1 METRSDEKKMI
12 KMLIR
17 HWQIAGLTRPD
28 TETFT
33 DHNLACSLQSVV
45 NPFHSKLRTLVS
57 NKPEFSAGFFFVFVP
72 LTVTIND
79 EKTGEIMMFSPTQ
92 CRRYCK
98 LILIIQIFTTVL
110 LQIRVFHNKQFW
122 VIRLILNW
130 TLPFV
135 GTSFWR

>member
-45 NPFHSKLRTLVS
+45 NPFRIKNFDL
-57 NKPEFSAGFFFVFVP
+57 NKQEFSAGFFFCFLISFTNLFFRREPYFV
-72 LTVTIND
+72 
-79 EKTGEIMMFSPTQ
+79 
-92 CRRYCK
+92 
-98 LILIIQIFTTVL
+98 
-110 LQIRVFHNKQFW
+110 
-122 VIRLILNW
+122 
-130 TLPFV
+130 
-135 GTSFWR
+135 TSGNSV